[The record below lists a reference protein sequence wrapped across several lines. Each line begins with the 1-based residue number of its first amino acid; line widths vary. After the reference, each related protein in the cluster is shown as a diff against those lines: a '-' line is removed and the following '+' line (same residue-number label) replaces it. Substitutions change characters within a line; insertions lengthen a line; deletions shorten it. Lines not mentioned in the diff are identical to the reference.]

1 MIRLIAIDIDGTLL
15 DSRWQLS
22 DQNRDAILAA
32 YGRGIEIVLVTGRRF
47 HFALPIAEQL
57 PCPLTL
63 IVNNGAVIKS
73 KPGETLARHLL
84 PQAIARK
91 IVIGVPEFKRLAIL
105 VFDVDGSGQIVM
117 ERAEWDNPRVAG
129 YLERNRQYIREA
141 VPLES
146 AITED
151 LIQVMYTGGVA
162 EMNEVERRLRALDCA
177 EQFALAKTEYLARD
191 FTILDAIRQGCS
203 KGAAL
208 KEWVGRRGIAREEV
222 MAIGDNL
229 NDQEMLLF
237 SGLPVVMENSVEPL
251 KRNGWATTLSN
262 DQSGVAAAI
271 ESLVLDP
278 PECRGRGTRDS
289 GLTP

>member
-84 PQAIARK
+84 PRAIARK
-91 IVIGVPEFKRLAIL
+91 IVAGVPEFKRLAIL

-129 YLERNRQYIREA
+129 YLERNRKYIREA

-151 LIQVMYTGGVA
+151 PIQVMYTGGVA
-162 EMNEVERRLRALDCA
+162 EMNEVERCLRALDCA
-177 EQFALAKTEYLARD
+177 EEFALAKTEYPARD

-208 KEWVGRRGIAREEV
+208 KEWVGRRGIPREQV

-229 NDQEMLLF
+229 NDEEMLFF
-237 SGLPVVMENSVEPL
+237 SGLPVVMENSVEAL
-251 KRNGWATTLSN
+251 KRNGWTTTLSN

-271 ESLVLDP
+271 QSLVLDP
-278 PECRGRGTRDS
+278 PECGNRGTRDS